1 MSHPQETI
9 EMMKKY
15 LSAPHTTW
23 IVWQTWPTR

>member
-9 EMMKKY
+9 EMIKKY

-23 IVWQTWPTR
+23 IV